1 MNEILRNRTVSGFP
15 VSIGTSL
22 SLETIFDPVQEVYDK
37 EREVPP
43 RPDLSKVNLF
53 LFNVN
58 TIIRNIIN
66 SITYEN
72 YLKVKNED
80 ILDTLLEELEYLNY
94 LFTNSGYRFIAYI
107 DTYESVM
114 KNYHEK
120 IRLPNTEKQLRIF
133 KTHSYCIN
141 YLKDKRNI
149 HKLKSN
155 FLNIE
160 NYLVSN
166 FDSEIKIHESYKTH
180 AYIFTHIPWDLLSY
194 KNFISLTLL
203 ESHTGKV
210 KTRSEWNT
218 KYFPIGDLDMSFL
231 PFNKTLLLIFGDR
244 VMFKPESIK
253 IRKKIYD
260 ILLNRNINPMTSDET
275 IRIILEKN

>member
-1 MNEILRNRTVSGFP
+1 MNDILRNRTVSGFP

-66 SITYEN
+66 SITYED

-94 LFTNSGYRFIAYI
+94 LFTNSGYKFMAYI

-166 FDSEIKIHESYKTH
+166 FDSEIKIHESYKNH

-231 PFNKTLLLIFGDR
+231 PFNKTLLLIFGDK
-244 VMFKPESIK
+244 VMFKPEPMK

-260 ILLNRNINPMTSDET
+260 ILLSRNINPMTSDET